1 MEAARPP
8 RSGLRRAIRALAWTL
23 GGIIGL
29 SAAYL
34 VISPTGRYIARAAWE
49 EAWILARRRPIP
61 ELIKDGRTPPEVR
74 AKLELVLRA
83 RAFAEDSVGLRA
95 GDSFTTYSQLDRDT
109 LVLVLSGAYRDRLER
124 YTWWFPIVGRVPY
137 KGFFDVEAAQR
148 SSREME
154 RRGFDVYLRPAAAFS
169 TLGFFNDPLLSTT
182 LGSDSLNLVNTVIHE
197 TTHSTF
203 FARDQA
209 VFNESFANFVGARG
223 AAWFFG
229 SRGQPEAAAEADA
242 RLSDQ
247 KLLARFWA
255 ELHRS
260 LDSAFKGNPG
270 PALKAK
276 RLAIRD
282 SIFGEARRRLLNEI
296 GPQLR
301 TIGPRALERTRF
313 DNAALLAR
321 RIYLTDLDLFDAV
334 YEREGRDLRAAVRRI
349 ISLAKSEE
357 GDPYRAIRGWLAGS

>member
-8 RSGLRRAIRALAWTL
+8 RSGPRQALRVLAWTIGSAL
-23 GGIIGL
+23 GL
-29 SAAYL
+29 AVAYL
-34 VISPTGRYIARAAWE
+34 VLSTTGRYVARAAWE
-49 EAWILARRRPIP
+49 EARILARRRPIP
-61 ELIKDGRTPPEVR
+61 ELIEDGRTSATVR
-74 AKLELVLRA
+74 AKLQLVLRA
-83 RAFAEDSVGLRA
+83 RAFAEDSVELRA
-95 GDSFTTYSQLDRDT
+95 GDSFTTYSQLDTDT

-137 KGFFDVEAAQR
+137 KGFFDREAARR
-148 SSREME
+148 SSRELE

-182 LGSDSLNLVNTVIHE
+182 LRQDSLDLANTVIHE

-203 FARDQA
+203 YARDQA

-223 AAWFFG
+223 AAWFFRSG
-229 SRGQPEAAAEADA
+229 GQPEAAVQADG
-242 RLSDQ
+242 RWSDQ
-247 KLLARFWA
+247 KLLARFWGG
-255 ELHRS
+255 LHRA
-260 LDSAFKGNPG
+260 LDSAFKANAG
-270 PALKAK
+270 PPLKAK

-282 SIFGEARRRLLNEI
+282 SIFAEARRRLLNEI

-334 YEREGRDLRAAVRRI
+334 YEREGQNLRQAVQRI
-349 ISLAKSEE
+349 ITLAKSDD
-357 GDPYRAIRGWLAGS
+357 GDPYGALRRWLAGR